1 MVPKTH
7 IGAVGAFLKLL
18 GKKKKILVGF
28 FSLLGEETIGG
39 NFLSFSDKLPVCL
52 FGSVE

>member
-18 GKKKKILVGF
+18 GKKK
-28 FSLLGEETIGG
+28 ENIGG
-39 NFLSFSDKLPVCL
+39 IFWPIIVKIVLQGPPTQIDTFQTNIFS
-52 FGSVE
+52 